1 MSSFEYSFSA
11 VKGVQAGREYYI
23 AMLPLEYLS
32 KIFSSDQ
39 EMEYLPPEYR
49 AQRIL
54 NESRIPEI
62 ANYIV
67 QNRDSYVFSSLSA
80 SIKGKI
86 RFEAVSKDSNV
97 GTLTVPMSATFLIN
111 DGQHR
116 KAAILRA
123 LREDS
128 SLEKETISVVFFMD
142 EGIERAQQMFADLN
156 KHAVKTSKS
165 LSTLYDNR
173 NELAKATLDVI
184 KNCEFLNNFTDLEK
198 DNLGKNSSNLFTLA
212 NLNNANKRILK
223 SENCSEEDLKFLI
236 NYWNCISSSITEW
249 NEVLSKDLT
258 KRDLRENY
266 ILTLGVTISALGK
279 LGNYFYSN
287 LNVDMKK
294 VLTGLSQINW
304 KRNCKENWEN
314 RTIRTDGKI
323 NNNENS
329 ISLTCSKIK
338 TLLGIPLT
346 EEEQE
351 KEKNLGE

>member
-11 VKGVQAGREYYI
+11 VKGIQAGREYYI
-23 AMLPLEYLS
+23 AMLPLGYLS

-62 ANYIV
+62 ATYII
-67 QNRDSYVFSSLSA
+67 QNRNSYVFSSLSA
-80 SIKGKI
+80 SIKGQIK
-86 RFEAVSKDSNV
+86 FETVSKDSNI
-97 GTLTVPMSATFLIN
+97 GTLTIPMSATFLIN

-123 LREDS
+123 IREDP
-128 SLEKETISVVFFMD
+128 SLENETISVVFFMD
-142 EGIERAQQMFADLN
+142 EGIERAQQMFTDLN

-184 KNCEFLNNFTDLEK
+184 KKCEFLNSYTDLEK
-198 DNLGKNSSNLFTLA
+198 DNLGINSSNFFTLA

-223 SENCSEEDLKFLI
+223 SENCSEDDLKFLI
-236 NYWNCISSSITEW
+236 KYWNYISSNITEW

-279 LGNYFYSN
+279 LGNYFYCN
-287 LNVDMKK
+287 PDIDMKK
-294 VLTGLSQINW
+294 TLSGLSRINW

-314 RTIRTDGKI
+314 RTIRPDGKI
-323 NNNENS
+323 SNNENS

-338 TLLGIPLT
+338 SLLGIPLT

-351 KEKNLGE
+351 KEKSLGE